1 MSGLWRS
8 AMLVKWFFTKDFMSA
23 PCTCACKKFSNGRR
37 KKMEP
42 REEEELD
49 SKNLLRKPLKDCL
62 DVLHIC
68 LKIRLAIKLSIGA
81 YPFWIYSLGQ
91 LVSNLHRFLG
101 VDHKSQGT
109 SEYFQLIIFSL
120 QALETFASD
129 EHHACAPL
137 QDYKFIRRHTAQ
149 SVYRLSI

>member
-1 MSGLWRS
+1 
-8 AMLVKWFFTKDFMSA
+8 MSA
-23 PCTCACKKFSNGRR
+23 PCTCACKIFSNGRR

-81 YPFWIYSLGQ
+81 YPF
-91 LVSNLHRFLG
+91 
-101 VDHKSQGT
+101 
-109 SEYFQLIIFSL
+109 
-120 QALETFASD
+120 
-129 EHHACAPL
+129 
-137 QDYKFIRRHTAQ
+137 
-149 SVYRLSI
+149 